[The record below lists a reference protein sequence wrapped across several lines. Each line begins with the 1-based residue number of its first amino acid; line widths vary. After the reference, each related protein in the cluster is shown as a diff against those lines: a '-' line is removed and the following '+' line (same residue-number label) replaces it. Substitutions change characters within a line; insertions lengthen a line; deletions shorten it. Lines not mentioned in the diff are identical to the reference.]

1 MTSTSL
7 LSILT
12 SEALTGL
19 IPATLKGR
27 SILKITD
34 FSTEEIHQLLA
45 LAKVLKKARRAKQPH
60 PLLAGQQA
68 MLYFE
73 QPSCRTRI
81 SFETALADLGMNA
94 LFVKKEEIGLGKREA
109 IADVARTLSRYVD
122 AIIIRHLNDAEIAEL
137 AQWATIPVVNALSAS
152 HHPCQALADLLT
164 IQDCYGNV
172 TGKRVVFMGDIANN
186 VAVSLLQACMLA
198 GVHMV
203 LCGPKNA
210 SLNATVLSEAAAVG
224 AVTGA
229 TLTVQ
234 PNPQVAVATADVI
247 YTDVFTSMGQEAEN
261 HLRLGRFRG
270 YQVNEGLMAQAPQH
284 AIVLHCLPAHRGEE
298 ITHGVVEA
306 HAQWLFEQAENRHHV
321 QKALMLALLH

>member
-1 MTSTSL
+1 MTISTT
-7 LSILT
+7 LSPLT
-12 SEALTGL
+12 HQQLSPL
-19 IPATLKGR
+19 IPTTLKGR
-27 SILKITD
+27 SILKVTD
-34 FSTEEIHQLLA
+34 FSSEEIHQLLA
-45 LAKVLKKARRAKQPH
+45 LAKVLKTARRAKQPH
-60 PLLAGQQA
+60 PLLAGQQV

-81 SFETALADLGMNA
+81 SFETALADLGINA

-122 AIIIRHLNDAEIAEL
+122 AIVIRHLNDSEIAEL
-137 AQWATIPVVNALSAS
+137 ANWATIPVVNALSAS

-164 IQDCYGNV
+164 IQDCYGCV
-172 TGKRVVFMGDIANN
+172 TGKRIVFMGDIANN

-203 LCGPKNA
+203 LCGPKN
-210 SLNATVLSEAAAVG
+210 SPLDPTVLAEATAIG
-224 AVTGA
+224 TSTGA
-229 TLTVQ
+229 TITIE
-234 PNPQVAVATADVI
+234 PNPQVAITTADVI

-261 HLRLGRFRG
+261 HVRLERFKG
-270 YQVNEGLMAQAPQH
+270 YQVNETLMALAPQH

-306 HAQWLFEQAENRHHV
+306 HANWLFEQAENRHHA
-321 QKALMLALLH
+321 QKALMVALMQ